1 MLRTESYIYGNHEF
15 IEAGEIYYFGQLWNG
30 TDGDGKEL
38 LESGAV
44 AVYDE
49 EAEYW
54 EVVDFEIVKEN
65 NDLLQTEVKVC

>member
-15 IEAGEIYYFGQLWNG
+15 IEAGEIYYFGQLW
-30 TDGDGKEL
+30 DGDGDGVEL
-38 LESGAV
+38 LESGAI
-44 AVYDE
+44 AVYNE
-49 EAEYW
+49 EAEDW